1 LLRLAREDIMK
12 DPNDT
17 RNIAPRRGSPLWI
30 DITAVTA
37 VGALVLMLA
46 VLRLRGAH
54 YFIPARHFA
63 VAHHL
68 AVGQNIL
75 ATPLFWAVTLMI
87 VAGEVWRIITPG
99 KSGPESPAA
108 SITISFAVM
117 LYWGFPIA
125 VLLRAIAIIIVG
137 VVHRTSLHRV
147 AFNAAQLS
155 ISLAAAALALAAA
168 GIGPTPHNPWVPTGS
183 QLLFVLF
190 AALAYFVVNF
200 CLVATAISLYSR
212 TSIKTVVR
220 ANLRYQG
227 FSHLVLFAAAPLVT
241 VAMATGSARIV
252 ALFAFPLAAIYLNAA
267 SSVQREHQANH
278 DELTGLCNRKLLTR
292 QSAEALAKAAAAG
305 TKAGFLLLDLD
316 RSSGL
321 KEVNDTLGHA
331 VGDRLLQIVAQ
342 RLTRSVRPGDVVARM
357 GGDEFA
363 VLLPSVREVTAARE
377 VAARL
382 RAALSEPVRLEAMT
396 FDMQASVG
404 IAIYPDDAIGFDQ
417 LVRRADV
424 AMYLAKERRSGIERY
439 AAAADR
445 NSADRLAL
453 VGELRRALHRG
464 EIELHFQPKVLLGS
478 ERVIGMEA
486 LARWRHPQR
495 GMLTATDFVH
505 LAEQSYLMSELTD
518 QVIGKALDQAARWW
532 LDGLRVEVSVNI
544 PARDLLSGR
553 LTDLIDGALQRR
565 GLPPG
570 ALRLDIDEHVLA
582 GKSDQAA
589 GTVRALADLGVGV
602 SLDDFGTGHSSLA
615 LLTRLGVS
623 EVKLDPKLIGEFP
636 GSRDKTMT
644 VRSLVNLARTLG
656 IRSIAEGVET
666 DAVAAALRAAGCDG
680 AQGWFFGRPLT
691 ADQATAWL
699 VEHVESG
706 QRGAVGTAAP
716 TGQTGAEIAA
726 APTKDL
732 LVSDVLRV
740 GANGQRGEPS
750 AFPGDAGAEPGSE
763 LAGATPGG

>member
-1 LLRLAREDIMK
+1 
-12 DPNDT
+12 
-17 RNIAPRRGSPLWI
+17 
-30 DITAVTA
+30 
-37 VGALVLMLA
+37 
-46 VLRLRGAH
+46 
-54 YFIPARHFA
+54 
-63 VAHHL
+63 
-68 AVGQNIL
+68 
-75 ATPLFWAVTLMI
+75 
-87 VAGEVWRIITPG
+87 
-99 KSGPESPAA
+99 
-108 SITISFAVM
+108 
-117 LYWGFPIA
+117 
-125 VLLRAIAIIIVG
+125 
-137 VVHRTSLHRV
+137 
-147 AFNAAQLS
+147 
-155 ISLAAAALALAAA
+155 
-168 GIGPTPHNPWVPTGS
+168 
-183 QLLFVLF
+183 
-190 AALAYFVVNF
+190 
-200 CLVATAISLYSR
+200 
-212 TSIKTVVR
+212 
-220 ANLRYQG
+220 
-227 FSHLVLFAAAPLVT
+227 
-241 VAMATGSARIV
+241 
-252 ALFAFPLAAIYLNAA
+252 
-267 SSVQREHQANH
+267 
-278 DELTGLCNRKLLTR
+278 
-292 QSAEALAKAAAAG
+292 
-305 TKAGFLLLDLD
+305 
-316 RSSGL
+316 
-321 KEVNDTLGHA
+321 
-331 VGDRLLQIVAQ
+331 
-342 RLTRSVRPGDVVARM
+342 
-357 GGDEFA
+357 
-363 VLLPSVREVTAARE
+363 
-377 VAARL
+377 
-382 RAALSEPVRLEAMT
+382 
-396 FDMQASVG
+396 
-404 IAIYPDDAIGFDQ
+404 
-417 LVRRADV
+417 
-424 AMYLAKERRSGIERY
+424 
-439 AAAADR
+439 
-445 NSADRLAL
+445 
-453 VGELRRALHRG
+453 
-464 EIELHFQPKVLLGS
+464 
-478 ERVIGMEA
+478 VIGMEA